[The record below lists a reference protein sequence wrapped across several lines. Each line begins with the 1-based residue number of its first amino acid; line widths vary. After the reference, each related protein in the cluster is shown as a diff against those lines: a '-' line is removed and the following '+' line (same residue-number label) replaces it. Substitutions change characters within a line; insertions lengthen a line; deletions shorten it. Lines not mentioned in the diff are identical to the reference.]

1 MCGLLLLA
9 CRDRQVAEAVDRS
22 RGAELVELVERPDLD
37 LSVRIRAERRGEALR
52 PFDALRAGLHLN
64 HGVAR
69 DELLAFRE
77 RPVDER
83 AAAAVPAEPETLCAR
98 LQSVRIEQHA
108 GLCEL
113 LVIGRHR
120 GD

>member
-37 LSVRIRAERRGEALR
+37 LAVRIRGERRGAALR
-52 PFDALRAGLHLN
+52 TFDALRAGLHLN

-83 AAAAVPAEPETLCAR
+83 AAAALPAEPETLRGR
-98 LQSVRIEQHA
+98 LQSVRIGRQA
-108 GLCEL
+108 VFCALR
-113 LVIGRHR
+113 VIGRHR
-120 GD
+120 GS

>member
-22 RGAELVELVERPDLD
+22 RGAELVELVERPDLA
-37 LSVRIRAERRGEALR
+37 LACPTRAERRGEALH
-52 PFDALRAGLHLN
+52 PFDALRAGLHLK

-98 LQSVRIEQHA
+98 VQSVRLEPTA
-108 GLCEL
+108 RLF
-113 LVIGRHR
+113 
-120 GD
+120 